1 MGNLP
6 VGGGF
11 LSRELPGQKL
21 LFQPHVIHHFSLAGD
36 KIFGAFQHH
45 TDLFQVL
52 KGKMGASA
60 ALYNPHGRFRPDAGN
75 AQKVGILSRVD
86 LHRKQ
91 LHMAQCPVAFRV
103 ELCMK
108 VRVGFI
114 EQFIRLKTVE
124 AEQPVC
130 LIKAVFPKKRR
141 LGFT

>member
-1 MGNLP
+1 
-6 VGGGF
+6 
-11 LSRELPGQKL
+11 
-21 LFQPHVIHHFSLAGD
+21 
-36 KIFGAFQHH
+36 
-45 TDLFQVL
+45 
-52 KGKMGASA
+52 MGASA

-91 LHMAQCPVAFRV
+91 LHMAQRPVAFRV

-130 LIKAVFPKKRR
+130 LIEPMLPQQRR
-141 LGFT
+141 LGIQRGQAGVLGHRDVGGVKHPFQVILIV